1 VAHQIGLAAVGDGL
15 RQHRIELH
23 HPLVLGRAVV
33 GVLELAVGVL
43 KQGLQ
48 FERIA
53 SRVRSGG
60 IPGSAEA
67 TKVGA

>member
-1 VAHQIGLAAVGDGL
+1 M
-15 RQHRIELH
+15 
-23 HPLVLGRAVV
+23 V
-33 GVLELAVGVL
+33 GVLELPVGVL

-53 SRVRSGG
+53 SRIRGGG